1 MATATRLAPAPRA
14 DPSAGHW
21 LTRERLM
28 TVALIGVTVLAV
40 YLCYR
45 ITALFI
51 PALTWALA
59 LAIVARPA
67 HRWIADRVA
76 HPDLAAGLAVALVT
90 VVIVVPATFV
100 AGQLVREARNTA
112 EQLQQAAGSG
122 DAVDRAEQI
131 PWVAEQFA
139 WAERFVDIRG
149 QFRQAVGAVTAWVA
163 SALTG
168 SAWAVVEFL
177 IVLYALFYLLR
188 DRHRILNAVRGWV
201 PLSQAETDEVF
212 ERVDDTIWASVYG
225 TLMVAAVQG
234 TLGGVVFWLLGLPAP
249 VLWGVVMGLLAV
261 IPFLGAFVV
270 WAPAAVVLL
279 LQGAW
284 VKALLLTGWGLVV
297 IGLIDNVLYPFLV
310 GKQMRLHTLA
320 VFVAIVGGLA
330 AFGAAGVILGPAIF
344 AVTVALFDV
353 WRRRTAFGQA
363 AEEGAAE

>member
-1 MATATRLAPAPRA
+1 
-14 DPSAGHW
+14 
-21 LTRERLM
+21 
-28 TVALIGVTVLAV
+28 
-40 YLCYR
+40 
-45 ITALFI
+45 
-51 PALTWALA
+51 
-59 LAIVARPA
+59 
-67 HRWIADRVA
+67 
-76 HPDLAAGLAVALVT
+76 
-90 VVIVVPATFV
+90 
-100 AGQLVREARNTA
+100 
-112 EQLQQAAGSG
+112 
-122 DAVDRAEQI
+122 
-131 PWVAEQFA
+131 
-139 WAERFVDIRG
+139 
-149 QFRQAVGAVTAWVA
+149 
-163 SALTG
+163 LTG